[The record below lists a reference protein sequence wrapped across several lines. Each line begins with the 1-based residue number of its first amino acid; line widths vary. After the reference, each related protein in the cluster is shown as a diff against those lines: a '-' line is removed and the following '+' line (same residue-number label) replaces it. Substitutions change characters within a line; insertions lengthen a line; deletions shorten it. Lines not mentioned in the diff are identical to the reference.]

1 MNTASTPETVKG
13 GPFGVI
19 DPGHRYHLLT
29 LDGPLDQRLQFVK
42 RCDMERPERFPGNT
56 NSYPGTTIQS
66 VIRCLVDRLDY
77 LQGQVRCKENAVILG
92 FLRSCLWL
100 LEFRAARRH
109 GRNYWHGLRFA
120 AESPMCPKCG
130 HTACEH

>member
-1 MNTASTPETVKG
+1 MPAA
-13 GPFGVI
+13 
-19 DPGHRYHLLT
+19 
-29 LDGPLDQRLQFVK
+29 FV
-42 RCDMERPERFPGNT
+42 
-56 NSYPGTTIQS
+56 QS
-66 VIRCLVDRLDY
+66 FIRCLIDRLDY
-77 LQGQVRCKENAVILG
+77 LQGQVRCKENAVILW

-100 LEFRAARRH
+100 LEFRAARLH